1 MLFSEIY
8 GCYFQA
14 VSAILTE
21 AVSGTLTDHRLTD
34 LVQQKA
40 FAESVLSIPTAL
52 KQGDWPLLDTQNQTP
67 LHFSPTM
74 PLTTL
79 QKRWLKTLL
88 QDPRIALFSPKLDGL
103 SDVTPLY
110 APETFVFFDQYTD
123 GDPYTDPQYIAHFQ
137 TILLALNTHRRLSI
151 CFHGHT
157 GRSHCVECVPYRLE
171 YSAKDDKFR
180 LLTTGDHRI
189 HAINLA
195 RITACTLLES
205 DTPAHLPTFQP
216 QLRTLVLLLHDTRNA
231 LARVLLHFSHFEKE
245 TVRLTDTQYQITL
258 RYDSADETELI
269 IRVLS
274 FGPMLEVTSPP
285 RFRALLRA
293 RLLKQMSDSEPDGT
307 AFVPT
312 KSCKQGE
319 NMAK

>member
-34 LVQQKA
+34 LVHQKA

-52 KQGDWPLLDTQNQTP
+52 KHGDWPLLDTQNQTP

-123 GDPYTDPQYIAHFQ
+123 GDPYTEPQYIAHFQ
-137 TILLALNTHRRLSI
+137 TILLAINTHHRLHI

-157 GRSHCVECVPYRLE
+157 GRSYCVECVPYRLE

-180 LLTTGDHRI
+180 LLTTGDRRI

-195 RITACTLLES
+195 RITACTLLDS
-205 DTPAHLPTFQP
+205 YDSLPTLQP

-245 TVRLTDTQYQITL
+245 TVRLSDTLYQITL

-285 RFRALLRA
+285 NFRALLHA
-293 RLLKQMSDSEPDGT
+293 RLLKQMQYSESD
-307 AFVPT
+307 
-312 KSCKQGE
+312 
-319 NMAK
+319 

>member
-8 GCYFQA
+8 GCYFRA
-14 VSAILTE
+14 VSAILSE
-21 AVSGTLTDHRLTD
+21 ALSGTLTDQRLTD
-34 LVQQKA
+34 LVRQKA

-52 KQGDWPLLDTQNQTP
+52 KHGDWPLLDTQNQTP

-79 QKRWLKTLL
+79 QKRWMKTLL

-103 SDVTPLY
+103 SDVMPLY
-110 APETFVFFDQYTD
+110 APETFVFFDQYAD
-123 GDPYTDPQYIAHFQ
+123 GDPYTDPQYIAHFH
-137 TILLALNTHRRLSI
+137 TILLAINTHHRLRI

-157 GRSHCVECVPYRLE
+157 GRFRCVECTPYRLE

-180 LLTTGDHRI
+180 LLTTGDHQI
-189 HAINLA
+189 HVINLA
-195 RITACTLLES
+195 RTTACTLLDS
-205 DTPAHLPTFQP
+205 YDPAQLPTLQP

-245 TVRLTDTQYQITL
+245 TVRLADTLYQITL

-285 RFRALLRA
+285 DFRALLRA
-293 RLLKQMSDSEPDGT
+293 RLLKQM
-307 AFVPT
+307 
-312 KSCKQGE
+312 QYGE
-319 NMAK
+319 RD